1 MRIFSNDPN
10 FVFFLKQASQ
20 TDMVSA
26 AKAAQQITDKLKEM
40 GKARYQATF
49 GNVQAM
55 TKYADAL

>member
-10 FVFFLKQASQ
+10 FVFFLEQASQ

-40 GKARYQATF
+40 GKVRYQSTF
-49 GNVQAM
+49 GNAQAM
-55 TKYADAL
+55 IKYADAL